1 MKTHLPAYEDSV
13 IDSWMKSM
21 EKIKEINK
29 EYLLMPKTILFREN
43 ALCGTYSSL
52 TVMYDCFPYVLMDEI
67 ENRRKI
73 DGTFEEDQIW
83 YLIWVLADAS
93 KCMIDLGHRLGDV
106 RPHNILF
113 NETGDVKVIN
123 KFSWPAQL
131 TNYSKTLYEKTT
143 TYLSP

>member
-1 MKTHLPAYEDSV
+1 
-13 IDSWMKSM
+13 M

-73 DGTFEEDQIW
+73 DGTFEED
-83 YLIWVLADAS
+83 
-93 KCMIDLGHRLGDV
+93 
-106 RPHNILF
+106 
-113 NETGDVKVIN
+113 
-123 KFSWPAQL
+123 
-131 TNYSKTLYEKTT
+131 
-143 TYLSP
+143 